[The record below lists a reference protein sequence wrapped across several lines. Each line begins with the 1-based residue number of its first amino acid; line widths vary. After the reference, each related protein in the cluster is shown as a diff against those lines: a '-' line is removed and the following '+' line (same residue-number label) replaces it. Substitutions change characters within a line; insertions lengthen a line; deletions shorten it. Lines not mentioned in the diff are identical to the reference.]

1 MALRRQLFGPSEFLV
16 LRAHGGEGQS
26 ERFTSFEVAAFLDG
40 LQVRVSSF
48 VLVGAAVALA
58 M

>member
-1 MALRRQLFGPSEFLV
+1 MALRRQLFGPSEFV

-48 VLVGAAVALA
+48 VLVGAAVVLA